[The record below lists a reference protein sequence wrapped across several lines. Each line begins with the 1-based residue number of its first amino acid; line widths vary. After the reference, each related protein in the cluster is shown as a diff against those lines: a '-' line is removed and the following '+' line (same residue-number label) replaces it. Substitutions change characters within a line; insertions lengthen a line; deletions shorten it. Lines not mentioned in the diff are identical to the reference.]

1 MRFIFLISIIASLFV
16 GIAFGADY
24 PNDITQWISVL
35 PPKAGS
41 DEGYSANWSNHEWQ
55 VYLDGGAVHAKPYD
69 PNGRIGE
76 NPGFEIPQSKATR
89 GRECTIKVTDG
100 WLIGFNAGEW
110 GGSLWWFSGT
120 GKESYKI
127 SDDQIRGY
135 IKKDDVLFAI
145 EGLAHS
151 GISEG
156 KVIKIIKNDKTGKY
170 ESVIYSTLPEASDA
184 VTLDNDGS
192 MIIVTTASL
201 IKIASDGKIEKLI
214 EGVFWSGF
222 YANSVVIDSQRN
234 AYIGMRQG
242 IAKLSLTEPTPKIEW
257 LIPNN
262 SFLNEEME
270 SYKKRRGY

>member
-1 MRFIFLISIIASLFV
+1 M
-16 GIAFGADY
+16 
-24 PNDITQWISVL
+24 
-35 PPKAGS
+35 
-41 DEGYSANWSNHEWQ
+41 
-55 VYLDGGAVHAKPYD
+55 
-69 PNGRIGE
+69 
-76 NPGFEIPQSKATR
+76 
-89 GRECTIKVTDG
+89 
-100 WLIGFNAGEW
+100 
-110 GGSLWWFSGT
+110 
-120 GKESYKI
+120 
-127 SDDQIRGY
+127 
-135 IKKDDVLFAI
+135 LFAI

-170 ESVIYSTLPEASDA
+170 ESVIYSTLPEAPDA